1 MYKFLAIFLCYY
13 ILIMSHLHA
22 QDSLEVYYIFLKK
35 DTTTEISMIVKDSL
49 LEKNAPLPEKL
60 MYDNIARDKENK
72 DFIRHTHLYKI
83 PFLHLQ
89 NQALL
94 KTKYRQ
100 NLFWDSLDNEK
111 FKQNTL
117 MECLIEG
124 VQSGK
129 ILAAMPQDLSL
140 RCSYMQ
146 LCKEIRRLENTE
158 QIDSVE
164 KVDMTEFG
172 IQTTQTLREEL
183 RSNNWENLNEV
194 MYLIGEEGSAQSR
207 AFFRPRYVC
216 VVWHNPNL
224 VLKPHLTMVIPY
236 IFLEKYLQQIYIV
249 DKRNE
254 NTSLS
259 VHDYFVGK
267 MFFGDKKKL

>member
-1 MYKFLAIFLCYY
+1 MYKFWAIFLGYY
-13 ILIMSHLHA
+13 ILTMSYLRA

-35 DTTTEISMIVKDSL
+35 DTTTEISMMVKDSL
-49 LEKNAPLPEKL
+49 LPQNAPLPEKL
-60 MYDNIARDKENK
+60 IYGNMGSDKANK

-89 NQALL
+89 NQPLL
-94 KTKYRQ
+94 RTKYRQ

-146 LCKEIRRLENTE
+146 LCKEIRRLENTA

-224 VLKPHLTMVIPY
+224 VLKPHLAMVIPY
-236 IFLEKYLQQIYIV
+236 IFLEKYLQQIYII

-254 NTSLS
+254 NTLLS

>member
-1 MYKFLAIFLCYY
+1 
-13 ILIMSHLHA
+13 MSNLHG

-35 DTTTEISMIVKDSL
+35 DTTTEISTIIKDSL
-49 LEKNAPLPEKL
+49 LPENTPLPEK
-60 MYDNIARDKENK
+60 MPYYKVANKGDK
-72 DFIRHTHLYKI
+72 DFIRHTNLYKI
-83 PFLHLQ
+83 PLLHLQ
-89 NQALL
+89 NQVLL
-94 KTKYRQ
+94 KTKYKQ

-111 FKQNTL
+111 FRQNTL
-117 MECLIEG
+117 VECLIEG

-140 RCSYMQ
+140 RYSYTQ
-146 LCKEIRRLENTE
+146 LCKEIRKIENTE
-158 QIDSVE
+158 QQDSVE
-164 KVDMTEFG
+164 KMDMTEFG
-172 IQTTQTLREEL
+172 IENTQTLREEL

-194 MYLIGEEGSAQSR
+194 MYLIGEEGSAQSQ
-207 AFFRPRYVC
+207 AFFRPRYLC
-216 VVWHNPNL
+216 LVWHNPNL

-267 MFFGDKKKL
+267 MFFGDKVKL